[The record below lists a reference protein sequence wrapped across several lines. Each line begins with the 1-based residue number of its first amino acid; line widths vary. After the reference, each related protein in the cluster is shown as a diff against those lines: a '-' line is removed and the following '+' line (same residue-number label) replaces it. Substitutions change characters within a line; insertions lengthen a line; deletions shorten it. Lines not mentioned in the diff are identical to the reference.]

1 MQNTHCGKQE
11 ITIHD
16 QLMNF
21 SFLAAMV
28 DNTFLCSLTHVQWC
42 VIVEG
47 CIVLVVCKNLK
58 RRMLSYQKRKR
69 KKKDRR
75 VWWSVTGTVVRLLV

>member
-1 MQNTHCGKQE
+1 MQSTHRGKQE
-11 ITIHD
+11 ITIHN

-42 VIVEG
+42 MIVEG
-47 CIVLVVCKNLK
+47 CIVLVVCKNFK
-58 RRMLSYQKRKR
+58 RRMLSYQNKEKE
-69 KKKDRR
+69 KKKIGGR
-75 VWWSVTGTVVRLLV
+75 